1 MAKLLDMTGFD
12 YSFLDIK
19 LRDENKTIVHLDIPT
34 EATVREFEA
43 LLPKLDTLKKGDFVA
58 IREIYEIGAK
68 LININLDYIQVTAEE
83 LRTTYNMP
91 VLAML
96 GFFNGYLDALNALAE
111 EKN

>member
-1 MAKLLDMTGFD
+1 MAKLLDLTGFD

-19 LRDENKTIVHLDIPT
+19 LRDKNQTIIHLDIPT
-34 EATVREFEA
+34 EELVQEFEA
-43 LLPKLDTLKKGDFVA
+43 LLPRLDDLKKGDYAA

-68 LININLDYIQVTAEE
+68 LININLDFIQVTAEE

-91 VLAML
+91 VLSML
-96 GFFNGYLDALNALAE
+96 GFFNGYLDALDALAK